1 MAFLWV
7 EGICGLIGRRVL
19 ENPIRDTGQ
28 DPVSG
33 DFLKCLTFRHL
44 GRILALMS
52 EPNEDLSAKF
62 SPEDWTL
69 IKSGPLLAG
78 LLVTLSDL
86 RSGIFGAIK
95 EGLAPSQ
102 AIIEAGA
109 GASNAVVASVVASIK
124 EMASKRER
132 LQPPI
137 SIGGKKPE
145 EVKAEVISQLAK
157 ISAILEGKVPADQ
170 ADGYKSWLLAVAGK
184 VANAATEGGIFGFG
198 GEKVSAAETA
208 AINELASSLGVKA

>member
-1 MAFLWV
+1 
-7 EGICGLIGRRVL
+7 
-19 ENPIRDTGQ
+19 
-28 DPVSG
+28 
-33 DFLKCLTFRHL
+33 
-44 GRILALMS
+44 MS
-52 EPNEDLSAKF
+52 ESNVDLSTSF

-78 LLVTLSDL
+78 LLITLSDL

-109 GASNAVVASVVASIK
+109 GSSNPVVTSVVASIK
-124 EMASKRER
+124 EMAAKRER

-137 SIGGKKPE
+137 SVSGKKPE
-145 EVKAEVISQLAK
+145 EIKAEVVAQLAK
-157 ISAILEGKVPADQ
+157 ISTVLGAKVPADQ
-170 ADGYKSWLLAVAGK
+170 AEGYKSWLVAVAGK
-184 VANAATEGGIFGFG
+184 VANAATEGGFFGFG

>member
-1 MAFLWV
+1 
-7 EGICGLIGRRVL
+7 
-19 ENPIRDTGQ
+19 
-28 DPVSG
+28 
-33 DFLKCLTFRHL
+33 
-44 GRILALMS
+44 MS
-52 EPNEDLSAKF
+52 ESNANLSASF

-86 RSGIFGAIK
+86 RSGLFGAIK

-109 GASNAVVASVVASIK
+109 GSSNPVVTSVVASIK
-124 EMASKRER
+124 EMAAKRER

-137 SIGGKKPE
+137 SVSGKKPE
-145 EVKAEVISQLAK
+145 EIKAEVVAQLAK
-157 ISAILEGKVPADQ
+157 ISTVLEGKVPADQ
-170 ADGYKSWLLAVAGK
+170 AEGYKSWLLAIAGK
-184 VANAATEGGIFGFG
+184 VANAATEGGFFGFG

>member
-1 MAFLWV
+1 
-7 EGICGLIGRRVL
+7 
-19 ENPIRDTGQ
+19 
-28 DPVSG
+28 
-33 DFLKCLTFRHL
+33 
-44 GRILALMS
+44 MS
-52 EPNEDLSAKF
+52 ESNVDLSTSF

-86 RSGIFGAIK
+86 RSGLFGAIK

-109 GASNAVVASVVASIK
+109 GSSNPVVTSVVASIK
-124 EMASKRER
+124 EMAAKRER

-137 SIGGKKPE
+137 SVSGKKPE
-145 EVKAEVISQLAK
+145 EIKAEVVAQLAK
-157 ISAILEGKVPADQ
+157 ISTVLEGKVPADQ
-170 ADGYKSWLLAVAGK
+170 AEGYKSWLLAIAGK
-184 VANAATEGGIFGFG
+184 VANAATEGGFFGFG

>member
-1 MAFLWV
+1 
-7 EGICGLIGRRVL
+7 
-19 ENPIRDTGQ
+19 
-28 DPVSG
+28 
-33 DFLKCLTFRHL
+33 
-44 GRILALMS
+44 MS
-52 EPNEDLSAKF
+52 ESNVDLSTSF

-86 RSGIFGAIK
+86 RSGLFGAIK

-109 GASNAVVASVVASIK
+109 GSSNPVVASVVASIK
-124 EMASKRER
+124 EMAAKRER

-137 SIGGKKPE
+137 SVSGKKPE
-145 EVKAEVISQLAK
+145 ELKAEVVAQLAK
-157 ISAILEGKVPADQ
+157 IPAVLEGKVPADQ
-170 ADGYKSWLLAVAGK
+170 AEGYKSWLVAISGK
-184 VANAATEGGIFGFG
+184 VANAATEGGFFGFG